1 VNTEAA
7 SCVSDEH
14 SCLSSSCNNEGHP
27 RSLSRSPRLLARL
40 RARSASFCF
49 SARLSA
55 QGSRDTQEGRR
66 LSGLSPKSQ
75 GSRNGRWNGNGQDKY
90 SEEEASTGEEEEG
103 PGRWGENDEEDEVSS
118 ATSSGSSIFD
128 EEPVVSGKAL
138 RRQGKAARSRQ
149 MALDFVLREVVHNG
163 GMMELY
169 KLGALLNQKHPE
181 MKKKV
186 GKLRAFIEKHRQH
199 LRVIRSQDANG
210 SPDDFV
216 MLTEQ
221 AVRRA
226 YASSNGGRVYTGNR
240 AGDFGDGSWRVGL
253 EDGGGV
259 RGGSQGSRSTIA
271 RGRRKRTKSKTG
283 WESSPLSKLHG
294 KSRKEG
300 DPCNYQWD
308 ERSSS
313 ETTTIKRGKDGRR
326 GGGGG
331 GGGTSW
337 RATRRG
343 LQRALGTN
351 PDSFD
356 LSSESDLP
364 IGVL

>member
-1 VNTEAA
+1 MNTEAV

-14 SCLSSSCNNEGHP
+14 SCLSSSCDNEGYP
-27 RSLSRSPRLLARL
+27 RSLSCSPRL

-49 SARLSA
+49 SARLNA
-55 QGSRDTQEGRR
+55 QGSRNAQEGRAAQEGR
-66 LSGLSPKSQ
+66 SGLSPKSQ
-75 GSRNGRWNGNGQDKY
+75 GSRNGRWNGNGQDEY
-90 SEEEASTGEEEEG
+90 SEEEASTGEEEDEG
-103 PGRWGENDEEDEVSS
+103 PGRWGEDDEEDEVSS
-118 ATSSGSSIFD
+118 ASSSGSSIFD

-240 AGDFGDGSWRVGL
+240 AGDFGDGGWRVGL
-253 EDGGGV
+253 EDGGG
-259 RGGSQGSRSTIA
+259 
-271 RGRRKRTKSKTG
+271 
-283 WESSPLSKLHG
+283 
-294 KSRKEG
+294 
-300 DPCNYQWD
+300 
-308 ERSSS
+308 
-313 ETTTIKRGKDGRR
+313 
-326 GGGGG
+326 
-331 GGGTSW
+331 
-337 RATRRG
+337 
-343 LQRALGTN
+343 
-351 PDSFD
+351 
-356 LSSESDLP
+356 
-364 IGVL
+364 

>member
-1 VNTEAA
+1 M
-7 SCVSDEH
+7 
-14 SCLSSSCNNEGHP
+14 
-27 RSLSRSPRLLARL
+27 
-40 RARSASFCF
+40 FF
-49 SARLSA
+49 SARLNA
-55 QGSRDTQEGRR
+55 QGSRDPQEGLER
-66 LSGLSPKSQ
+66 LRPKSQ
-75 GSRNGRWNGNGQDKY
+75 GSRKGLWKGNGQDEY
-90 SEEEASTGEEEEG
+90 SEEEASTGEEEDEG
-103 PGRWGENDEEDEVSS
+103 PGRWGEDDEEDEVSS
-118 ATSSGSSIFD
+118 ASSSGSSIFE
-128 EEPVVSGKAL
+128 EEPELSGKAL

-186 GKLRAFIEKHRQH
+186 GKLRAFLEKHRQH

-226 YASSNGGRVYTGNR
+226 YASSNGGREGSR

-253 EDGGGV
+253 EDGGEG
-259 RGGSQGSRSTIA
+259 RGSQGSHSTMA

-294 KSRKEG
+294 KSRKDG

-313 ETTTIKRGKDGRR
+313 ETATRQTRGKDGRR